1 MGFFATE
8 DVPITT
14 NDSKFGPTLMAVEWT
29 IQIAYDPMLIAIFM
43 QIPQEMARQSSEEH
57 FVENISLVEE

>member
-1 MGFFATE
+1 MFMGFFATE

-43 QIPQEMARQSSEEH
+43 QI
-57 FVENISLVEE
+57 L

>member
-8 DVPITT
+8 AVLITT
-14 NDSKFGPTLMAVEWT
+14 NDSTFGPTVMAVEWT
-29 IQIAYDPMLIAIFM
+29 MQIAYDPMLIAIFI
-43 QIPQEMARQSSEEH
+43 QILYEMARQSSKEH